1 MTMVEIPA
9 AEVEGPEGGSLLV
22 PGEGGAGGGLV
33 LPEEVLASLSGQLAE
48 RARAGG
54 PVTLTGPGGLLSGI
68 IGQVLQAG
76 LAAELDAH
84 LDDGGDGEANRRN
97 GSSAKTLNTEV
108 GPVRIA
114 VPRDRDGSFVPALVP
129 RQATR
134 SDGLNAVIISL
145 YAPVILSFRVSRGC
159 DLRRPVV
166 DSVVDGTLAA

>member
-9 AEVEGPEGGSLLV
+9 GDVEDPAGGFPLEGPERDAGS
-22 PGEGGAGGGLV
+22 GDGGGLV
-33 LPEEVLASLSGQLAE
+33 LPEEVLASLAGRLAG
-48 RARAGG
+48 RARAGE

-114 VPRDRDGSFVPALVP
+114 VPRGRGGAVEPGAVP
-129 RQATR
+129 
-134 SDGLNAVIISL
+134 
-145 YAPVILSFRVSRGC
+145 
-159 DLRRPVV
+159 
-166 DSVVDGTLAA
+166 